1 MITLTHWIFLAFVL
15 IIVFTLIWRK
25 PPVLAAAIGLFAVG
39 IVHSKEPIGA
49 IQISFRALSLA
60 AENLLSIILL
70 IGVVVGL
77 TQLLKDTGADQVIVG
92 PLLHL
97 KRINSVYWLVG
108 ISMWGLTSLIWP
120 TPAISLLGA
129 VIVPALKKA
138 GVNPLGLALSLTL
151 FGEGIGLSG
160 DYIIQGAPNLLSK
173 ATGIPVAVLLNAS
186 IPVVL
191 ISGLFAV
198 TTGSILIKTRLPFSK
213 EALPFR
219 KKEAVQSSKGLN
231 KLENMHNSKIMAL
244 IVILSY
250 GLMLSFMLFL
260 KIRGDGA
267 SALIGGCTFMILCIG
282 VIIKDQRKAFVSFVE
297 YLKQGFRFS
306 IGAFVPIVIMSSF
319 FFLGTKSGYQQIL
332 HVDGLGFFNDF
343 AYSLS
348 KIIPL
353 SKWTV
358 GGFII
363 MMAVLGAMDGS
374 GFSSLPLVG
383 GISIALSQAAHLSP
397 IPFAVLGQIAG
408 IWTGAALIPW
418 GFSYVTATVTE
429 VDSNDLFR
437 LTLPCY
443 IVAIGTAFLFTM
455 FRI

>member
-15 IIVFTLIWRK
+15 IIVFTLVWKK

-39 IVHSKEPIGA
+39 LVHSKEPIGA

-60 AENLLSIILL
+60 AENLLSIIIL

-77 TQLLKDTGADQVIVG
+77 TQLLKDSGADQVIVS
-92 PLLHL
+92 PLLRL

-108 ISMWGLTSLIWP
+108 ITMWGLTSLIWP

-129 VIVPALKKA
+129 VIVPALKKV
-138 GVNPLGLALSLTL
+138 GVNPIGLALSLTL

-173 ATGIPVAVLLNAS
+173 ATGIPVAILLKAS

-191 ISGLFAV
+191 ISGLFAI
-198 TTGSILIKTRLPFSK
+198 TTGSILIKIRLPLPVD
-213 EALPFR
+213 ALPPR
-219 KKEAVQSSKGLN
+219 EKETIPAAKGLN
-231 KLENMHNSKIMAL
+231 KFKGMHNSKIIAL

-250 GLMLSFMLFL
+250 GLMLFFMLFL
-260 KIRGDGA
+260 KIRGDAA
-267 SALIGGCTFMILCIG
+267 SALIGGCTFLILCIG
-282 VIIKDQRKAFVSFVE
+282 VIIQDQRKAFVSFVE

-306 IGAFVPIVIMSSF
+306 MGAFVPIVIMSSF

-332 HVDGLGFFNDF
+332 NADGLGFFNDF

-348 KIIPL
+348 EIIPL
-353 SKWTV
+353 SKWAV

-418 GFSYVTATVTE
+418 GFSSVTATITE
-429 VDSNDLFR
+429 VDSKDLFR
-437 LTLPCY
+437 LTFPCY